1 MPEDSGIC
9 ISTNS
14 GSRNILFRFQNT
26 ESSQD
31 QAVCVY
37 GGHLQKCEKSLT
49 LRGPSAGAS
58 ERLDFPY
65 FCSRPP
71 YTHTAWS
78 WLLSSVFNQLIY
90 LIHVHILNA
99 ECPRLRVTAEEHIH
113 MTVCGS
119 SVFYCVD
126 LSIDHQLC
134 SKRHST
140 HSNGSARRR
149 SCSAGCTAACP

>member
-1 MPEDSGIC
+1 MDDTHMPEDSGIC

-14 GSRNILFRFQNT
+14 GSRNILFLFQNT

-37 GGHLQKCEKSLT
+37 GGHLQKCEKILT
-49 LRGPSAGAS
+49 LRCPSAGAS

-78 WLLSSVFNQLIY
+78 WLLSSAFKINLPDTRPHTERRMPAPQNGCRRTYPRDRMRFRGL
-90 LIHVHILNA
+90 LLCRLVH
-99 ECPRLRVTAEEHIH
+99 
-113 MTVCGS
+113 
-119 SVFYCVD
+119 
-126 LSIDHQLC
+126 
-134 SKRHST
+134 
-140 HSNGSARRR
+140 
-149 SCSAGCTAACP
+149 

>member
-37 GGHLQKCEKSLT
+37 GGHLQKCEKILT
-49 LRGPSAGAS
+49 LRCPSAGAS

-65 FCSRPP
+65 FCSRRRTRIPP
-71 YTHTAWS
+71 GPGCFRP
-78 WLLSSVFNQLIY
+78 LLKLIY

-149 SCSAGCTAACP
+149 SCSAGCAAACP